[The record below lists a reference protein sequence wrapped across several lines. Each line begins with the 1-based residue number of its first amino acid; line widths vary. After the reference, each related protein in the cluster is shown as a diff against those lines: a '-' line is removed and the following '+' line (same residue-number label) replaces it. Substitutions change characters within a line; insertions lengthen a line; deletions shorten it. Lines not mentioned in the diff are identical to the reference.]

1 MFLTVLLLSVF
12 ESSVISFG
20 SKTICSS
27 STGVR
32 LFESS
37 VISFGSKTMQAIR
50 RLVTSFESSVIS
62 FGSKTAMDELRAMIG
77 V

>member
-1 MFLTVLLLSVF
+1 MNLRF

-20 SKTICSS
+20 SKTKSLISS
-27 STGVR
+27 VSG

-77 V
+77 GLRVV

>member
-1 MFLTVLLLSVF
+1 MFLTVLLLSV
-12 ESSVISFG
+12 
-20 SKTICSS
+20 
-27 STGVR
+27 
-32 LFESS
+32 FESS